1 MAARLF
7 LALNMAMPGTL
18 YAYAV
23 QAVAQPARRAQ
34 CHRQGA
40 ADAQPHDVSAHKG
53 HVAR

>member
-1 MAARLF
+1 
-7 LALNMAMPGTL
+7 MPDAV

-23 QAVAQPARRAQ
+23 QAVAQPARGAQ

-40 ADAQPHDVSAHKG
+40 ADARPHDVSAHQG

>member
-7 LALNMAMPGTL
+7 WPLNMAMPGTL

-23 QAVAQPARRAQ
+23 QAVAQPARGAQ
-34 CHRQGA
+34 RHRKGA
-40 ADAQPHDVSAHKG
+40 ADARPHDVSAHQG